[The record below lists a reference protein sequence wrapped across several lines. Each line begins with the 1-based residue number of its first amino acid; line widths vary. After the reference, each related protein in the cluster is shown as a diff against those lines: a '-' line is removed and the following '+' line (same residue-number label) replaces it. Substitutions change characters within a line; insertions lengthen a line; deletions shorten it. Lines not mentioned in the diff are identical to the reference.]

1 MSIKEYNNMLIN
13 ERKLRSI
20 VRSVIKESLGGPDQK
35 HAAIMTLKHQ
45 IRIASPKSLDRMS
58 LKYDH
63 KTVPEMSLKVLPM
76 SGSGGCARAKLVIK
90 SATNKGSLDVCLYD
104 DRIEIIHNDRS
115 TGESEVYFTQSI
127 TPEQIINGGASKLAS
142 DIVRARAANW
152 YYQPPQP
159 PEDEDDYSWPET
171 EDDDE
176 AWENDPYKNVGWNET
191 PNPDDDFDD
200 DSYDEWENDDSQL
213 AQDNRYARELANKA
227 DETSYEEELAKLKA
241 RYGK

>member
-1 MSIKEYNNMLIN
+1 MLIN

-152 YYQPPQP
+152 YHVGTPYDPMNDEFADESWENMEEEYSEPPAVLQP
-159 PEDEDDYSWPET
+159 EVIDDDDW
-171 EDDDE
+171 EDDD
-176 AWENDPYKNVGWNET
+176 DYDET
-191 PNPDDDFDD
+191 PAFPGDYNGYLNRK
-200 DSYDEWENDDSQL
+200 YD
-213 AQDNRYARELANKA
+213 
-227 DETSYEEELAKLKA
+227 EELAKMNSFPGRK
-241 RYGK
+241 K

>member
-1 MSIKEYNNMLIN
+1 MKENRNMLIN

-20 VRSVIKESLGGPDQK
+20 VRSVIRESFGGPDQK
-35 HAAIMTLKHQ
+35 IAALMALKSA
-45 IRIASPKSLDRMS
+45 IKVASPKSPKGSNKLYRDRPDLS
-58 LKYDH
+58 LS
-63 KTVPEMSLKVLPM
+63 VSPV
-76 SGSGGCARAKLVIK
+76 SGPDGCAKAKLIIK
-90 SATNKGSLDVCLYD
+90 TYTTTGELGVCLYD
-104 DRIEIIHNDRS
+104 DRIEIVYNKR
-115 TGESEVYFTQSI
+115 GERAVYFTQSI

-142 DIVRARAANW
+142 DIVRAHGANW